1 MRRSALFTVTL
12 VGLLPLVSLGAEAA
26 PKVVVSI
33 KPIHGLVSSV
43 MAGIAEPELLIKGAG
58 SPHAYNLRPSEARA
72 LSDADVVFRVGE
84 ALETFL
90 DKPLKSLA
98 SGGRVVDLAEV
109 PGLTL
114 LDSRDAG
121 VWAHDDH
128 HGHHDE
134 HDDHADHGDHGHGDH
149 DHGDHEEHG
158 DHAEHGDHDEHE
170 HHDEHGDHDDHAGHD
185 HGPVDM
191 HIWLTPDNARPMLDA
206 IVEAL
211 SAEDPANAAR
221 YAANSEGV
229 LTELADLDAEI
240 AARLAPVGAK
250 PYVVFHDA
258 YQYFEAHYGLRP
270 VGAISV
276 NPERA
281 PGAKRL
287 AALREVIAERDAVC
301 VFSEPQFEP
310 ALVATIVEGTAAKSG
325 ELDPLGADLPIGP
338 DSYFAL
344 LRGLA
349 DSLVTCLT
357 PSS

>member
-1 MRRSALFTVTL
+1 MRRSTLFTVTL
-12 VGLLPLVSLGAEAA
+12 VGLLPLVSLSAEAA

-84 ALETFL
+84 GLETFL

-109 PGLTL
+109 PGLKL
-114 LDSRDAG
+114 LESREAG

-128 HGHHDE
+128 HDE
-134 HDDHADHGDHGHGDH
+134 HGDHGDHA

-158 DHAEHGDHDEHE
+158 DHAEHGDHGDHGDHE
-170 HHDEHGDHDDHAGHD
+170 EHGDHAEHEGHDDHAGHN

-191 HIWLTPDNARPMLDA
+191 HIWLTPDNARPMLAA

-221 YAANSEGV
+221 YAANSEQL

-240 AARLAPVGAK
+240 AARLAPVGSK

-258 YQYFEAHYGLRP
+258 YQYFEAHYGLQP

-287 AALREVIAERDAVC
+287 AELREVIAERDAVC

-310 ALVATIVEGTAAKSG
+310 AVVATIVEGTAAKSG
-325 ELDPLGADLPIGP
+325 ELDPLGADLPVGP
-338 DSYFAL
+338 DSYAAL